1 MPQFTPDYRA
11 PRCIPGR
18 HLQTILPA
26 RFFKRPVVTYRRE
39 EVNMPD
45 GDFMIFDWAEPAP
58 RSPDAPVL
66 VHFHGLEGD
75 SRSHY
80 AEALMDHCVRN
91 GVRGVVAHFRS
102 CGGKLNRLPRAY
114 FAGDTADNS
123 WVLKNVHARFPHA
136 PFFAV
141 GVSLGGNQ
149 LAKCLG
155 DLGKEVSFVTG
166 AASIGA
172 PVDLVAGT
180 EIMTRGANIFY
191 GKMFLSTLKKKAE
204 EKARLFPDIIDA
216 RAIRACKDLYDF
228 DNVYTAPIHGF
239 RSGMD
244 YWTRC
249 SAKPVLGNVQV
260 PLLLLNAKNDPFLPA
275 WALPSV
281 DEVSRSVYL
290 DFPDEGGHIGFPIF
304 VHGRGSLTYLPNR
317 IFRFF
322 REALAGQ
329 R

>member
-1 MPQFTPDYRA
+1 
-11 PRCIPGR
+11 
-18 HLQTILPA
+18 
-26 RFFKRPVVTYRRE
+26 
-39 EVNMPD
+39 
-45 GDFMIFDWAEPAP
+45 
-58 RSPDAPVL
+58 
-66 VHFHGLEGD
+66 
-75 SRSHY
+75 
-80 AEALMDHCVRN
+80 
-91 GVRGVVAHFRS
+91 
-102 CGGKLNRLPRAY
+102 
-114 FAGDTADNS
+114 
-123 WVLKNVHARFPHA
+123 
-136 PFFAV
+136 
-141 GVSLGGNQ
+141 
-149 LAKCLG
+149 
-155 DLGKEVSFVTG
+155 
-166 AASIGA
+166 
-172 PVDLVAGT
+172 
-180 EIMTRGANIFY
+180 MTRGANIFY

-260 PLLLLNAKNDPFLPA
+260 PLLLLNTKNDPFLPA

-281 DEVSRSVYL
+281 DEVSNSVYL
-290 DFPDEGGHIGFPIF
+290 EFPDEGGHIGFPIF
-304 VHGRGSLTYLPNR
+304 VHGHGSLTYLPNR

>member
-1 MPQFTPDYRA
+1 MPLFIPDYRA
-11 PRCIPGR
+11 PRFIPGR

-26 RFFKRPVVTYRRE
+26 RFFRRPDILYRRE
-39 EVNMPD
+39 EITMPD
-45 GDFMIFDWAEPAP
+45 GDFMLFDWAEPAP
-58 RSPDAPVL
+58 QSPDAPVL

-75 SRSHY
+75 SHSHY
-80 AEALMDHCVRN
+80 AVALMAHCVKN

-102 CGGKLNRLPRAY
+102 CGGKINRLPRAY
-114 FAGDTADNS
+114 FAGDTQDNS
-123 WVLKNVHARFPHA
+123 WVLRTVHARFPKA
-136 PFFAV
+136 PIFAV

-155 DLGKEVSFVTG
+155 DLGSKMSFLTG
-166 AASIGA
+166 AVCVGA
-172 PVDLVAGT
+172 PLDLVAGT
-180 EIMTRGANIFY
+180 EVMTRGANIFY
-191 GKMFLSTLKKKAE
+191 GKMFLSTLKKKAV
-204 EKARLFPDIIDA
+204 EKAKMFPDIVDA
-216 RAIRACKDLYDF
+216 KEILSCKNLYDF
-228 DNVYTAPIHGF
+228 DSVYTAPVHGF

-249 SAKPVLGNVQV
+249 SAKPVLDKVEV
-260 PLLLLNAKNDPFLPA
+260 PLLLINAKNDPFLPA

-304 VHGRGSLTYLPNR
+304 ENGKASLSYLPKR

-322 REALAGQ
+322 WEALAAQ